1 MPLCI
6 SMRLPE
12 LVTGMG
18 QPPPSQ
24 AFKHNDKVAVL
35 DGIMTFFF
43 TLAPGLCLHM
53 AFSANSNTQIEYVAN
68 KEL

>member
-1 MPLCI
+1 
-6 SMRLPE
+6 MRLPE

-35 DGIMTFFF
+35 GGIMTSFFF
-43 TLAPGLCLHM
+43 ILAPGLCLHM
-53 AFSANSNTQIEYVAN
+53 AFSANSNTQIECVAN